1 MKYHDFIGQ
10 VQHRAKLS
18 SEGEAVRA
26 TRATLSTLGER
37 LGGGE
42 AADVAAQ
49 LPEEIAIFLK
59 PEIDEADRFDVNE
72 FFGRVERREQV
83 DRPDA
88 VFHSRC
94 VIDVLSDAVSGGE
107 FDDIRSQLPEDY
119 RPLLDTGS
127 TGRMDT

>member
-10 VQHRAKLS
+10 VQHRARLS
-18 SEGEAVRA
+18 SEEEAVRA

-42 AADVAAQ
+42 ASDVAAQ
-49 LPEEIAIFLK
+49 LPQEIAIFLK
-59 PEIDEADRFDVNE
+59 PEDEEADRFDVNE

-94 VIDVLSDAVSGGE
+94 VIHVLSDAVSGGE
-107 FDDIRSQLPEDY
+107 FEDIRAQLPEDY
-119 RPLLDTGS
+119 KPLLDAGS
-127 TGRMDT
+127 TGRMNT